1 MSQATQNNFEHLVGQ
16 YFQLN
21 EPSLS
26 LSSPAFKRDGYI
38 ITATMRGS
46 CGRVEMRCGPAE
58 YHVEVF
64 VYTDDHRWTLSELM
78 SNDRIRNWL
87 LQNRPSVSE
96 RTRLEVEIDCAFSLL
111 VDGLKAVDE
120 FKWLYGST
128 EEKGPEKGRYA

>member
-1 MSQATQNNFEHLVGQ
+1 MSQVTQNNFENLVGQ
-16 YFQLN
+16 YFCRNEAALN
-21 EPSLS
+21 
-26 LSSPAFKRDGYI
+26 LSSPTFKRDGYI

-58 YHVEVF
+58 YHAEVF
-64 VYTDDHRWTLSELM
+64 VYTNDRRWTLSDLM

-96 RTRLEVEIDCAFSLL
+96 RTRLEVEIDYAFSLL
-111 VDGLKAVDE
+111 VDGVKAVDE

-128 EEKGPEKGRYA
+128 EENGQEEGRSA